1 MKKNKDKLQKTGIKN
16 LFVVPDPN
24 DTILYLR
31 GERWYSWETF
41 IQLSDDERDQLVEVF
56 QGLKAEKGSRDGK
69 TEKGSG
75 DDKVE
80 QGSSDDM
87 AERGSS
93 NDMAEKGSI
102 DNMAEQG
109 SNDDNVENVVVLK
122 EEPRPTVSNAPTG
135 LSVIP
140 GDRTVALTWSAP
152 ADGGGTFDHYIIYQ
166 DGKASYVTTGT
177 SIVITGLTNGATYE
191 FTVAVNGAAG
201 TGERSST
208 VSVAPRTVPG
218 APTGLSAVS
227 DDRLVTLTWTAP
239 IDDGG
244 AGIDHY
250 VVYQDDIPLADRITV
265 LSLNISGPVDGRDHR
280 YAIAAHNS
288 VGIGPRSLPI
298 VIPAAVKKPM
308 EPTSVT
314 AHKIDSGIV
323 IEWNEPTD
331 DGHPIISYSIYR
343 ATAAGAFVPLE
354 KLDPASLSYI
364 DRSVAP
370 GSSYSY
376 HLVATN
382 DVGDSGPSAATPSLT
397 VYSLIEITMASE
409 LGISSKGIVITLTG
423 QVSTAFTGQ
432 SIPGLDI
439 ALAYS
444 IDEGT
449 TWVDLQSMTT
459 AKDGTF
465 SKRWVP
471 PAVGAYTMRAS
482 WIGNDLYPV
491 TESRCRIVI
500 KPSSND
506 DGPPNGP
513 I

>member
-1 MKKNKDKLQKTGIKN
+1 MKKNKDKLQRTGIKN

-31 GERWYSWETF
+31 GEKWYSWETF

-56 QGLKAEKGSRDGK
+56 QGIKAERGSRNGK
-69 TEKGSG
+69 AENGSG
-75 DDKVE
+75 DDK
-80 QGSSDDM
+80 
-87 AERGSS
+87 AE
-93 NDMAEKGSI
+93 D
-102 DNMAEQG
+102 
-109 SNDDNVENVVVLK
+109 VVVLK
-122 EEPRPTVSNAPTG
+122 EEPRPTVSNAPTD
-135 LSVIP
+135 LFAVP
-140 GDRTVALTWSAP
+140 GDRTVTLTWSAP

-166 DGKASYVTTGT
+166 DGKASNLTTGT
-177 SIVITGLTNGATYE
+177 SIVMTGLTNGVTYE
-191 FTVAVNGAAG
+191 FAVAVNGVAG

-208 VSVAPRTVPG
+208 ASAIPRTVPG

-244 AGIDHY
+244 VGIDHY

-265 LSLNISGPVDGRDHR
+265 LTLNISAPVDGRDHK
-280 YAIAAHNS
+280 YAVAAHNS

-298 VIPAAVKKPM
+298 VISTALKKPM

-314 AHKIDSGIV
+314 AHQIDSGIV
-323 IEWNEPTD
+323 IEWGAPMD
-331 DGHPIISYSIYR
+331 DGHAIISYSIHR
-343 ATAAGAFVPLE
+343 ATAGGTYVPLE
-354 KLDPASLSYI
+354 RLDPASLSYI

-376 HLVATN
+376 HLVTTN

-397 VYSLIEITMASE
+397 VYSLIEITIASE

-432 SIPGLDI
+432 SIPGLSI
-439 ALAYS
+439 AMAYS

-449 TWVDLQSMTT
+449 TWVDLPSMTT
-459 AKDGTF
+459 AKEGTF

-471 PAVGAYTMRAS
+471 PVAGAYIMRAS
-482 WIGNDLYPV
+482 WVGNDLYPA
-491 TESRCRIVI
+491 TESRRRIVI
-500 KPSSND
+500 RPSSND
-506 DGPPNGP
+506 DGLMNGP